1 MAAARFT
8 EIFAKVSE
16 KSLNIYRT
24 LYVNKSAAKF
34 PKTIWKVRVNIFEEF
49 DSVKLDKM
57 YCMTY
62 FKWIS
67 TDDHFCENMFQI
79 IVLGKTKHLL
89 LTDDGTVYQVEY
101 VSPSVRLINTLDF
114 RCQSVINFIRNI
126 IWKKRNVL

>member
-1 MAAARFT
+1 M
-8 EIFAKVSE
+8 
-16 KSLNIYRT
+16 
-24 LYVNKSAAKF
+24 
-34 PKTIWKVRVNIFEEF
+34 NIFEEF

-57 YCMTY
+57 YCMIY

-79 IVLGKTKHLL
+79 LVLGETKQLL

-114 RCQSVINFIRNI
+114 RCQLVINLIRNI
-126 IWKKRNVL
+126 M

>member
-1 MAAARFT
+1 M
-8 EIFAKVSE
+8 
-16 KSLNIYRT
+16 
-24 LYVNKSAAKF
+24 
-34 PKTIWKVRVNIFEEF
+34 NIFEEF

-67 TDDHFCENMFQI
+67 TDDHFCEKMFQI

-114 RCQSVINFIRNI
+114 RCQLVINLTRNI
-126 IWKKRNVL
+126 M